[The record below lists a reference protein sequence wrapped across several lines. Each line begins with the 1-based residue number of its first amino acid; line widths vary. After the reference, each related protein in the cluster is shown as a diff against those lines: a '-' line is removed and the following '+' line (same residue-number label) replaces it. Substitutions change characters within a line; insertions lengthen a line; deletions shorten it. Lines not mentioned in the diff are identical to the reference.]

1 MLPSRLLLLRLLN
14 VRFLAW
20 RTTIGTSKTQRKRT
34 RKAAVAAS
42 PTIRRR
48 QLSAILRRMRH
59 DSGLSLEDAARRLEW
74 SRAKLGHIETGE
86 RKRPSVVEIRAL
98 METYGVG
105 ADDPR
110 HDAVLALVRHAQQ
123 RGWWTRYDDIL
134 TGSYTELEDE
144 AEQISNYESFGVPG
158 LLQTTA
164 TARLMQRARL
174 WRDPED
180 IQRAVDARIHRQQIL
195 TREHPTRLWA
205 VIEEHAL
212 QRLAGEP
219 EIMREQIEHLV
230 ALADTAS
237 HVTIQV
243 LPTSAGIHAGAAGP
257 FVIMDFAEPAGPIV
271 YLETYTDGLYLERE
285 EEIARYRRLWDHIRT
300 SALDEER
307 TIPYLKKMI
316 R

>member
-1 MLPSRLLLLRLLN
+1 VS
-14 VRFLAW
+14 
-20 RTTIGTSKTQRKRT
+20 
-34 RKAAVAAS
+34 AS

-48 QLSAILRRMRH
+48 QLSAILRRMRKEA
-59 DSGLSLEDAARRLEW
+59 DLNLDEASKRLEW

-98 METYGVG
+98 MHEYNVSP
-105 ADDPR
+105 ADPR
-110 HDAVLALVRHAQQ
+110 YEAVLTLVRHAQQ

-134 TGSYTELEDE
+134 TGSYVELEAE
-144 AEQISNYESFGVPG
+144 ATSIANYEAFGIPG
-158 LLQTTA
+158 LLQTPSL
-164 TARLMQRARL
+164 ARLMQRARL

-180 IQRAVDARIHRQQIL
+180 IQRAVDARIRRQHIL
-195 TREHPTRLWA
+195 SGENPTQLWA

-212 QRLAGEP
+212 QRLAGDP
-219 EIMREQIEHLV
+219 DVMREQVEHLV
-230 ALADTAS
+230 DLADS
-237 HVTIQV
+237 SNHVTVQV
-243 LPTSAGIHAGAAGP
+243 LPTEAGVHAGAMGP

-285 EEIARYRRLWDHIRT
+285 AEIAQYRRLWDHIRT

-316 R
+316 TR

>member
-1 MLPSRLLLLRLLN
+1 MS
-14 VRFLAW
+14 
-20 RTTIGTSKTQRKRT
+20 
-34 RKAAVAAS
+34 AS

-48 QLSAILRRMRH
+48 QLSAILRRMRKEA
-59 DSGLSLEDAARRLEW
+59 DLNLDEASKRLEW

-98 METYGVG
+98 MHEYNVSP
-105 ADDPR
+105 ADPR
-110 HDAVLALVRHAQQ
+110 YEAVLTLVRHAQQ

-134 TGSYTELEDE
+134 TGSYVELEAE
-144 AEQISNYESFGVPG
+144 ATSIANYEAFGIPG
-158 LLQTTA
+158 LLQTPSL
-164 TARLMQRARL
+164 ARLMQRARL

-180 IQRAVDARIHRQQIL
+180 IQRAVDARIRRQHIL
-195 TREHPTRLWA
+195 SGENPTQLWA

-212 QRLAGEP
+212 QRLAGDP
-219 EIMREQIEHLV
+219 DVMREQVEHLV
-230 ALADTAS
+230 DLADS
-237 HVTIQV
+237 SNHVTVQV
-243 LPTSAGIHAGAAGP
+243 LPTEAGVHAGAMGP

-285 EEIARYRRLWDHIRT
+285 AEIAQYRRLWDHIRT

-316 R
+316 TR